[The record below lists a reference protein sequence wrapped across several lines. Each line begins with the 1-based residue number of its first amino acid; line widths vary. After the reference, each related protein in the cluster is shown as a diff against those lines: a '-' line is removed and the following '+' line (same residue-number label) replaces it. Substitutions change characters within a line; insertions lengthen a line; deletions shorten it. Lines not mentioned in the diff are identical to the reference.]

1 MSTLD
6 DWLVR
11 ASHSLYLNADAISAD
26 LRNELLDLTRDVA
39 HGVARVAGPLT
50 CYLVGVAVGRGQSP
64 SAALAAVTA
73 LLADTNSPDN
83 HSVNE
88 NSADNSGAADKARDD
103 HGAADPAPAA
113 GTGPQGSKS

>member
-11 ASHSLYLNADAISAD
+11 ASHSLHLNADAISAD

-39 HGVARVAGPLT
+39 HGVARIAGPLT

-73 LLADTNSPDN
+73 LLADINGADANGADTNG
-83 HSVNE
+83 
-88 NSADNSGAADKARDD
+88 ADTNGAD
-103 HGAADPAPAA
+103 HGAAADPAPAS
-113 GTGPQGSKS
+113 GMGPEGSQS